1 MKKSDP
7 LLKAAFM
14 EVVENQIRD
23 DDPPETRAT
32 LKRLTSQGVSDD
44 DARIFI
50 GQAVC
55 VEVWGIM
62 RNKKEFNLERFLCNL
77 KNLPA
82 EPKE

>member
-1 MKKSDP
+1 MKKSGP

-55 VEVWGIM
+55 VEVWGIL
-62 RNKKEFNLERFLCNL
+62 RNKKEFNMARYVRNL
-77 KNLPA
+77 KNLPD
-82 EPKE
+82 EPQE